1 MVIKLGDIEFE
12 GPHPLLQWGP
22 PYMAGIYAIMMLS
35 GEEKVY
41 HALYISESERLSYRS
56 FYRTHNRYNCW
67 EKHAGS
73 IQKLYIAFHRM
84 PKSTQDDRKRIEQLL
99 INHYNPPCNY

>member
-35 GEEKVY
+35 REEKVY

-56 FYRTHNRYNCW
+56 FYRTNNRFNCW

-84 PKSTQDDRKRIEQLL
+84 PKSTQDDRKRIEQFL
-99 INHYNPPCNY
+99 INHYNPPCN